1 MGNMY
6 NDGRYLGNNPTWD
19 IEHSDRKASEL
30 YNLLIGQLQNI
41 RLNENIINITEVG
54 CGFGGVIAG
63 FAKLISKTYTTRCI
77 GIDISQVAIE
87 NAVKNF
93 GSNVTFIRGDIHN
106 IPVENDILIFADII
120 EHLDEPERFIRYAS
134 TRTKVALIRIP
145 LDQSLWNILLR
156 KKSHLRK
163 HLGHLHFYTWKKA
176 LELVQTLGFSVVVFN
191 FTNNFED
198 PSNRKTVIAN
208 LMYLFRKCL
217 SAISPKLNSLLFG
230 GNSIVILAKSDSAT

>member
-63 FAKLISKTYTTRCI
+63 FDKLISKTYTTRCI

-120 EHLDEPERFIRYAS
+120 IH
-134 TRTKVALIRIP
+134 
-145 LDQSLWNILLR
+145 
-156 KKSHLRK
+156 
-163 HLGHLHFYTWKKA
+163 TW
-176 LELVQTLGFSVVVFN
+176 
-191 FTNNFED
+191 
-198 PSNRKTVIAN
+198 
-208 LMYLFRKCL
+208 
-217 SAISPKLNSLLFG
+217 
-230 GNSIVILAKSDSAT
+230 